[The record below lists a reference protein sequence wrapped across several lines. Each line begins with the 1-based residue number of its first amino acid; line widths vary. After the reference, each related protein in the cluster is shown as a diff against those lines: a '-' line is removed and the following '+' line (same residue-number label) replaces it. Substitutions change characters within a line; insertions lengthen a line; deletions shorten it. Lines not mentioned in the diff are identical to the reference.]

1 MFFAELIRKDR
12 SLIKTE
18 IPFNDKNP
26 ELQKRP
32 PRQPKTHQSN
42 SNYFHLYVK
51 RIVERDGCIYD
62 SSNGDSCFVYKW
74 LVFFQYISNEGKVFH
89 FVILILQKN

>member
-12 SLIKTE
+12 SHIKTE
-18 IPFNDKNP
+18 IPLNDKNP

-42 SNYFHLYVK
+42 SNYFHLYVNALWNAMVVYT
-51 RIVERDGCIYD
+51 ILLMVILVLYT
-62 SSNGDSCFVYKW
+62 NGW
-74 LVFFQYISNEGKVFH
+74 FFQYISNEGKVFH